1 MKKAV
6 KILAIAAL
14 VLGAVAC
21 SSAKK
26 MAELADNVIVS
37 CDPAV
42 LECVAGNIDPTVS
55 VTYPA
60 NYFHPKAILEV
71 TPVIVYDGGE
81 AKMSPLMYQGEKVK
95 DNYKVVTKAGGTVT
109 EKLHFNFVDGME
121 QSHLELRGVAKYKG
135 KSITLPT
142 KKVADGVNTT
152 YMLLDAAGLVPL
164 KADGYEAILKQTAEG
179 QILYKVNSADVR
191 NSELKGRSI
200 QNFQNALDEIKNN
213 ERKTLV
219 GTEVVAYASPEG
231 GEKLNRKLSDNRSK
245 SADKA
250 WTKVVKGKEVTDPE
264 VRSIGQDWEGFQEL
278 VQNSDI
284 RDKDLILRVLSMY
297 NDPAV
302 RESEIKNMSS
312 IYTELKNDVLPE
324 LRRARFIA
332 NVEFKN
338 YTADELVKMIDDDID
353 VLDEPAL
360 LHAATLVPDLN
371 KKVKLYNKAISKF
384 DSDAARFNL
393 GVAYLNA
400 GDLNNASKA
409 FANVETK
416 DGDLNNALGVVALRK
431 GDYATAS
438 DYFKKA
444 GTDYAK
450 ANQGVVDILSGN
462 YEKAVENLKDA
473 PGCCNNTV
481 LAYILTNRLDEAKK
495 AAHCGKAKVTYQR
508 AIIAARQGKFDQVK
522 TLLDEVAK
530 ADKDLAA
537 RAQKDVEFA
546 EYFKK

>member
-6 KILAIAAL
+6 RILAAAVL

-37 CDPAV
+37 CNPAV
-42 LECVAGNIDPTVS
+42 LECIGGSIDPTVT

-81 AKMSPLMYQGEKVK
+81 SKMAPLMYQGEKVK
-95 DNYKVVTKAGGTVT
+95 DNYKVVPKAGGTVS
-109 EKLHFNFVDGME
+109 EKLHFDFVDGME
-121 QSHLELRGVAKYKG
+121 KSHLELRGVAKYKN
-135 KSITLPT
+135 KSIKLPT

-152 YMLLDAAGLVPL
+152 YMLVKAGGIVPL
-164 KADGYEAILKQTAEG
+164 QPDGYEAILKQTAEG

-191 NSELKGRSI
+191 NSELKGQSI
-200 QNFQNALDEIKNN
+200 KNFQNALDEIKNN

-245 SADKA
+245 TADKA
-250 WTKVVKGKEVTDPE
+250 WDKVVKGKDVADPE

-297 NDPAV
+297 SDPAV

-312 IYTELKNDVLPE
+312 VYTELKNDVLPE

-360 LHAATLVPDLN
+360 LHAATLVNDLD
-371 KKVKLYNKAISKF
+371 KQVKIYNKAINKY
-384 DSDAARFNL
+384 DSDKARFNL

-400 GDLNNASKA
+400 GDLQNASKA
-409 FANVETK
+409 FAKVENK
-416 DGDLNNALGVVALRK
+416 NEDLNNALGVIALRN
-431 GDYATAS
+431 GDYATATS
-438 DYFKKA
+438 YFKKA
-444 GTDYAK
+444 GTNIAK
-450 ANQGVVDILSGN
+450 ANQGVIDILTGDYN
-462 YEKAVENLKDA
+462 KAVEDLKDT

-481 LAYILTNRLDEAKK
+481 LAYILTNQLDKASAAAKCK
-495 AAHCGKAKVTYQR
+495 DARVNYLR
-508 AIIAARQGKFDQVK
+508 AVIAARQGKMDEVKTYLDQV
-522 TLLDEVAK
+522 AK
-530 ADKDLAA
+530 QDKALAE
-537 RAQKDVEFA
+537 RATKDVEFA
-546 EYFKK
+546 EYYK

>member
-6 KILAIAAL
+6 KFLAIAAM

-71 TPVIVYDGGE
+71 TPVLVYDGGE

-152 YMLLDAAGLVPL
+152 YMLVKGAGQVPM

-297 NDPAV
+297 SDPAV

-416 DGDLNNALGVVALRK
+416 DAELNNALGVIALRK

-444 GTDYAK
+444 GTDVAK
-450 ANQGVVDILSGN
+450 ANQGVIDILSGN
-462 YEKAVENLKDA
+462 YDKAVEDLKDA
-473 PGCCNNTV
+473 PGCCHNTV
-481 LAYILTNRLDEAKK
+481 LAYILTNQLDKALK
-495 AAHCGKAKVTYQR
+495 AAHCKDPKVTYLK
-508 AIIAARQGKFDQVK
+508 AVIAARQGKFDEVK

-546 EYFKK
+546 EYFK

>member
-6 KILAIAAL
+6 KIFAAVVL

-26 MAELADNVIVS
+26 MAELAENVIVT
-37 CDPAV
+37 CNPAV
-42 LECVAGNIDPTVS
+42 LECVGGNIDPTVT

-95 DNYKVVTKAGGTVT
+95 DNYKVVPKAGGTVT

-121 QSHLELRGVAKYKG
+121 QSHLELRGVASYKG
-135 KSITLPT
+135 KSIKLPT

-152 YMLLDAAGLVPL
+152 YQLVKADGMVPMQ
-164 KADGYEAILKQTAEG
+164 ADGYEAILKQTAEG
-179 QILYKVNSADVR
+179 QILYRINSADVQAKQ
-191 NSELKGRSI
+191 LKGQSI
-200 QNFQNALDEIKNN
+200 KDFQDALDEIKNN

-219 GTEVVAYASPEG
+219 GTEVVAYASPDG
-231 GEKLNRKLSDNRSK
+231 GEKLNQKLSDNRSK
-245 SADKA
+245 TADKA
-250 WTKVVKGKEVTDPE
+250 WTKIVKGKEVTDPE
-264 VRSIGQDWEGFQEL
+264 VRSIGEDWEGFQEL
-278 VQNSDI
+278 VQNSNI

-297 NDPAV
+297 SDPAV

-312 IYTELKNDVLPE
+312 VYTELKNDVLPE

-338 YTADELVKMIDDDID
+338 YTADELVEMVDNNID

-360 LHAATLVPDLN
+360 LHAATLVKDLD
-371 KKVKLYNKAISKF
+371 KKVKLYNKAITKF
-384 DSDAARFNL
+384 DSDKARFNL
-393 GVAYLNA
+393 GNAYLAA
-400 GDLNNASKA
+400 GDLNNAAKA

-416 DGDLNNALGVVALRK
+416 GADLNNALGVLALRK
-431 GDYATAS
+431 GDYATAT

-444 GTDYAK
+444 GTDIAK
-450 ANQGVVDILSGN
+450 NNQGVIDILTGN
-462 YEKAVENLKDA
+462 YDKAVENLKDA
-473 PGCCNNTV
+473 KGCCNNTV
-481 LAYILTNRLDEAKK
+481 LAYILTNQLDKAKS
-495 AAHCGKAKVTYQR
+495 AAHCMDPQVTYLK
-508 AIIAARQGKFDQVK
+508 AVIAARQGKMDEVK

-530 ADKDLAA
+530 KDKALAE
-537 RAQKDVEFA
+537 RATKDVEFA
-546 EYFKK
+546 EYYKK

>member
-1 MKKAV
+1 MKKAIQ
-6 KILAIAAL
+6 ILAAAVL
-14 VLGAVAC
+14 VLGAVSC

-26 MAELADNVIVS
+26 MAELADNVIVT

-42 LECVAGNIDPTVS
+42 LECVGGNIDPTVT
-55 VTYPA
+55 VNYPA

-95 DNYKVVTKAGGTVT
+95 DNYKVVPKAGGTVS

-121 QSHLELRGVAKYKG
+121 KSHLELRGVAKYKG
-135 KSITLPT
+135 KSFKLPT

-152 YMLLDAAGLVPL
+152 YMMVKSNGLVPM

-179 QILYKVNSADVR
+179 QILYRINSADVQAKQ
-191 NSELKGRSI
+191 LKGESI
-200 QNFQNALDEIKNN
+200 KNFQNALDEIKNN

-219 GTEVVAYASPEG
+219 GTEVVAYASPDG

-245 SADKA
+245 TADKA
-250 WTKVVKGKEVTDPE
+250 WTKVVKGKDVTDPE

-297 NDPAV
+297 SDPAV

-312 IYTELKNDVLPE
+312 IYSELKNDILPE

-338 YTADELVKMIDDDID
+338 YTADELLQMINTESD

-360 LHAATLVPDLN
+360 LHAATLVKDLDS
-371 KKVKLYNKAISKF
+371 KVKLYNKAITKY
-384 DSDAARFNL
+384 DSDKARFNL
-393 GVAYLNA
+393 ANAYLQA
-400 GDLNNASKA
+400 GDLKNAAKA
-409 FANVETK
+409 FAAVENK
-416 DGDLNNALGVVALRK
+416 DEDLNNALGVLALRN

-438 DYFKKA
+438 NYFKKA
-444 GTDYAK
+444 GTGIAK
-450 ANQGVVDILSGN
+450 NNQGVIDILTGN
-462 YEKAVENLKDA
+462 YDKAVENLKDA
-473 PGCCNNTV
+473 QGCCNNTV
-481 LAYILTNRLDEAKK
+481 LAYILTNQLDKASAAAKCK
-495 AAHCGKAKVTYQR
+495 DANVTYLK
-508 AIIAARQGKFDQVK
+508 AIIAARQGKTDEVK
-522 TLLDEVAK
+522 SLLAEVAK
-530 ADKDLAA
+530 QDKALAEKA
-537 RAQKDVEFA
+537 TKDVEFA
-546 EYFKK
+546 EYYK